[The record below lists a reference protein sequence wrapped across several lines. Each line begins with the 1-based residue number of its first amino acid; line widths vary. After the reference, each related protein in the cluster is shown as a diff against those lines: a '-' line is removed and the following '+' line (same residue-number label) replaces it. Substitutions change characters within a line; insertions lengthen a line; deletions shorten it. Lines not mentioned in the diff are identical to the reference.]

1 MSVVVDI
8 FCDSRYK
15 VDRQKIRDVVAKT
28 LADHGVVSQA
38 EVSVAVTGVR
48 KMRELHKKYME
59 TDEPTD
65 VLSFPLEGASFPD
78 EVLRLGDVVVCYP
91 IAVNQAR
98 ENNRMVDEEVNFLVE
113 HGCLHLLG
121 IHHEE

>member
-1 MSVVVDI
+1 MDI

-15 VDRQKIRDVVAKT
+15 VDRKKIRDVVAKT

-38 EVSVAVTGVR
+38 EVSVVVVGER

-78 EVLRLGDVVVCYP
+78 EILRLGDVVVCYP
-91 IAVNQAR
+91 VAVVQAR